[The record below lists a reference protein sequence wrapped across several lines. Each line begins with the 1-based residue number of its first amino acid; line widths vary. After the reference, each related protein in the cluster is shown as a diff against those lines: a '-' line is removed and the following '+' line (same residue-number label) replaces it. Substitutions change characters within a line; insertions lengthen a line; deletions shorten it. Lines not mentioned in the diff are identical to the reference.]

1 MTYLSK
7 VKDEKERYKLET
19 IHGDCLEGAVFYI
32 PDGAYAI
39 IDRNAEIR
47 VGDFVH
53 CGRITGPVF
62 THIKQV
68 KEIKGSSVIVGTCY
82 SDKSKDFT
90 FEAAEIMG
98 VVKEIYCKLTGK
110 RKYVRPENETEKER

>member
-1 MTYLSK
+1 MTYLCNGR
-7 VKDEKERYKLET
+7 EENERYSLWEF
-19 IHGDCLEGAVFYI
+19 HGDCVEGKGVYI

-39 IDRNAEIR
+39 IDSNAEIR

-53 CGRITGPVF
+53 CSRITCPKNSY
-62 THIKQV
+62 IKQV

-110 RKYVRPENETEKER
+110 RKYVRPE